1 MNLKKYNWQEY
12 TTKEGLMNL
21 LRETNEDNL
30 IRLAVKEL
38 VDNAIDANRK
48 AQQGKRS
55 EDYIPCELGKTDN
68 GFYIRDYGNG
78 FSEKDVKTLFNL
90 KRNFSY
96 SSKYIRTINRW
107 YVRKR
112 LKNGFRHM
120 LHLWGSNKII
130 FSR

>member
-55 EDYIPCELGKTDN
+55 EDYIPL
-68 GFYIRDYGNG
+68 
-78 FSEKDVKTLFNL
+78 
-90 KRNFSY
+90 
-96 SSKYIRTINRW
+96 
-107 YVRKR
+107 
-112 LKNGFRHM
+112 
-120 LHLWGSNKII
+120 
-130 FSR
+130 